1 MSGPQSRLSKIAS
14 HLWAPHDAPKPKPHN
29 RAEMTPTYFLPRAA
43 AIEPHAEA
51 IVHTTVN
58 GKILR
63 RSYIEYADRARGLAY
78 YLKAHGYKRVGIL
91 CPNTPAFLE
100 CLFGIPAAG
109 AVHVGVNYRLKPE
122 DVHYVF
128 THSEVDLII
137 VDREYLH
144 LLDGFNPAIRRVV
157 DEDTDATEGELS
169 GEFDDIIRQ
178 GLDWDRAYGSG
189 WDGLVTQAPDEDET
203 TALAYTSGTTSRP
216 KGVEYTHRGIYLAS
230 IANVIE
236 SGLNASKVMMDEEAR
251 CRYLTTLPLFHATGW
266 TFPWSV
272 VSVRGTH
279 YCLRKIDYD
288 EIWRLLTIERISH
301 FNAAPTVCTLLC
313 ASQNAVELPQPVRVT
328 VAASPPTPMLF
339 QKMISLNLMPVHV
352 YGMTETYGPLTKSYF
367 LPEWHNLPP
376 DELYRKMARQGQG
389 YHTSD
394 LVRVI
399 KTNVEDGQ
407 IIDVK
412 RDGTEIG
419 EIVFTGNICCKGYYK
434 DADATAALFEGGVLH
449 SGDLAVWH
457 PDNSIQILDRAKD
470 IIISGGENISSV
482 SLESMLAQHPGI
494 LEVGVVAVPDS
505 HYGERPKAYITVTD
519 KALTGADV
527 IKWAKSSPHISGFM
541 VPREVEIVDA
551 LPKNAT
557 GKMQKNVL
565 REWAKGNRNAN

>member
-1 MSGPQSRLSKIAS
+1 
-14 HLWAPHDAPKPKPHN
+14 
-29 RAEMTPTYFLPRAA
+29 
-43 AIEPHAEA
+43 
-51 IVHTTVN
+51 
-58 GKILR
+58 
-63 RSYIEYADRARGLAY
+63 
-78 YLKAHGYKRVGIL
+78 
-91 CPNTPAFLE
+91 
-100 CLFGIPAAG
+100 
-109 AVHVGVNYRLKPE
+109 
-122 DVHYVF
+122 
-128 THSEVDLII
+128 
-137 VDREYLH
+137 
-144 LLDGFNPAIRRVV
+144 
-157 DEDTDATEGELS
+157 
-169 GEFDDIIRQ
+169 
-178 GLDWDRAYGSG
+178 
-189 WDGLVTQAPDEDET
+189 
-203 TALAYTSGTTSRP
+203 
-216 KGVEYTHRGIYLAS
+216 
-230 IANVIE
+230 
-236 SGLNASKVMMDEEAR
+236 
-251 CRYLTTLPLFHATGW
+251 
-266 TFPWSV
+266 
-272 VSVRGTH
+272 
-279 YCLRKIDYD
+279 
-288 EIWRLLTIERISH
+288 
-301 FNAAPTVCTLLC
+301 
-313 ASQNAVELPQPVRVT
+313 
-328 VAASPPTPMLF
+328 
-339 QKMISLNLMPVHV
+339 
-352 YGMTETYGPLTKSYF
+352 
-367 LPEWHNLPP
+367 
-376 DELYRKMARQGQG
+376 MARQGQG